1 MWRLLRFI
9 GRSTRRMAVLLLGL
23 GVVCAG
29 LVMLVTPGPGLVV
42 IIAGLAILATEF
54 TWAEILLERAK
65 RQARKAKD
73 SAVRNAGRGLRRFRR
88 RRVVEGQVTADG
100 RVVDLRVTEMI
111 DLTTDIRPEH
121 GPPVPEVL
129 RLSRYVQTYA
139 VVELTESIES
149 AEARSRSESGSGS
162 DSDSDS
168 SSRA

>member
-9 GRSTRRMAVLLLGL
+9 GRSTKRMAVLLVGL

-65 RQARKAKD
+65 RQARKARD

-88 RRVVEGQVTADG
+88 G
-100 RVVDLRVTEMI
+100 RVVDLRVSEMTI
-111 DLTTDIRPEH
+111 DLRTDVRPEH
-121 GPPVPEVL
+121 GPPTPDVL
-129 RLSRYVQTYA
+129 RCSRYVQTYA
-139 VVELTESIES
+139 VYELTESIES
-149 AEARSRSESGSGS
+149 AEERSRSESGSGS
-162 DSDSDS
+162 DSCPDRS
-168 SSRA
+168 

>member
-1 MWRLLRFI
+1 MDGLWRLLRFI

-73 SAVRNAGRGLRRFRR
+73 SAVRNAGRGIRRFRR
-88 RRVVEGQVTADG
+88 RRVV
-100 RVVDLRVTEMI
+100 DLRVGEMTI
-111 DLTTDIRPEH
+111 DLRTDVRPEY
-121 GPPVPEVL
+121 GPPTPEVL
-129 RLSRYVQTYA
+129 GRSRYVQTYT
-139 VVELTESIES
+139 VYELTESIES
-149 AEARSRSESGSGS
+149 AEVRSRSESDSGS
-162 DSDSDS
+162 DSCPDRS
-168 SSRA
+168 